1 MTALA
6 NDRSTAA
13 PTIPRP
19 RHPQPDTTGT
29 TGTTVPQE
37 QPDPAQPDVPELP
50 VAEYPWPEPWRYSRG
65 ARPRSEFWDVATASW
80 HSRGPYPDRS
90 SAG

>member
-6 NDRSTAA
+6 NHRSTAA
-13 PTIPRP
+13 PAIPRP
-19 RHPQPDTTGT
+19 RGPQPDT

-37 QPDPAQPDVPELP
+37 QPDAAQPVAPEP
-50 VAEYPWPEPWRYSRG
+50 RVAEYPWPEPWRYSRG

-80 HSRGPYPDRS
+80 HSRGPYPDGS